1 MARLLVTQVFP
12 FLLPLRQRQKKAMF
26 YRKMMN
32 DDNVY
37 ATKIEAPFS
46 HVVYET
52 KSLLINPNSGQN
64 IKYQYNKVHNLKL
77 ATATMNG
84 LVMEPSECF
93 SFWWLVKDAQKD
105 ETFKP
110 GLNLI
115 RGKLSEVEGGGL
127 CQLSVVLYELFLHS
141 MLTTIERTGHDSL
154 SIYNATTKTHAMDAT
169 INEGWLDLKM
179 KNNTKNRYQLV
190 FDFDGEYMYAKI
202 LMDTQPDYKISVYN
216 KFYYYYY
223 DNQEVYLKSSVDCVI
238 EQPALNSVI
247 SKHLYIDTTRI
258 DFDITLIKEQIEK
271 KVRS

>member
-12 FLLPLRQRQKKAMF
+12 FLLPLRQKQKKSMF

-32 DDNVY
+32 DENVY
-37 ATKIEAPFS
+37 STKKESPFEY
-46 HVVYET
+46 VVYET
-52 KSLLINPNSGQN
+52 KSLLINENSGQD

-84 LVMEPSECF
+84 LVIDPGEAF

-105 ETFKP
+105 EPFKP

-179 KNNTKNRYQLV
+179 KNNTEHRYQLV
-190 FDFDGEYMYAKI
+190 FEFDEEYMYAKI
-202 LMDTQPDYKISVYN
+202 LMDTKPDYKKTIYN
-216 KFYYYYY
+216 QFYYYYY
-223 DNQEVYLKSSVDCVI
+223 DNQVVYLKSSVDCII
-238 EQPALNSVI
+238 EQPELNSVI
-247 SKHLYIDTTRI
+247 SQHLYTDTTRI
-258 DFDITLIKEQIEK
+258 DFDISLITEQIEK
-271 KVRS
+271 QVRS